1 MMNFLTVYGQDLT
14 KNKPDTTKPEI
25 NLVVVNGDTLFT
37 INRKFAEII
46 AIEHDSLVL
55 TIQRVKDSQ
64 SALYSCLDIKNEY
77 KTALDKSVKISD
89 MLKEEN
95 NLKDKIIFSLN
106 KIGDTQE
113 SFIQDLTKEF
123 NKAKNRNKWL
133 TGLTIGGISVGFT
146 SFILLLLK

>member
-1 MMNFLTVYGQDLT
+1 
-14 KNKPDTTKPEI
+14 
-25 NLVVVNGDTLFT
+25 
-37 INRKFAEII
+37 
-46 AIEHDSLVL
+46 
-55 TIQRVKDSQ
+55 
-64 SALYSCLDIKNEY
+64 
-77 KTALDKSVKISD
+77 

-95 NLKDKIIFSLN
+95 KLKDKIIFSLN

-146 SFILLLLK
+146 SIILLLLK